1 MKNRNKIIIIS
12 LVAIV
17 GLAALAY
24 FTVFKKTETTV
35 QIETTTVKKGD
46 ISTLVT
52 ATGTVEPVNQVDVGT
67 QVSGDVK
74 KIYVD
79 YNSKVKKGQ
88 LLAELDKTNLKASL
102 LEAQATYK
110 QAVSEE
116 KYLKN
121 KFERQKQLYEK
132 KMIPISDYEEAEYN
146 LIKAQQNVVQ
156 SLSALNKAKTNLSY
170 ANIYSPIDGVILSRD
185 VDEGQTVAASLETP
199 TLFTIAQDLKEMQ
212 VEADVDE
219 ADIGMVKQGQR
230 VQFTV
235 DAFQGEEFTGTVTQI
250 RLNPTVSSN
259 VVTYTVVIKAENPDM
274 KLMPGLTAT
283 ISIYTV
289 ELNDVLTIEAKAL
302 NFSPTP
308 DALQAYNEQNGLQ
321 NKPPKGAPLSQPK
334 GKNTAVVWV
343 KNGKELVSK
352 TIKTGVSDG
361 VNVEVKDG
369 LSLGDKILY
378 KLSLESGSTTEKP
391 GSSDEEGG
399 SPFMPKPPG
408 KKNKK

>member
-321 NKPPKGAPLSQPK
+321 NKPPKGAPPSQPK

-391 GSSDEEGG
+391 GGSDEEGG